1 VAKHRSGLN
10 QALTVGIASLLR
22 FTPYSTSPDY
32 KVWKDTLE
40 GLREVQAGLEIVDA
54 FRPGIVDAL
63 VDTAYEEARIGQGDA
78 PKEIS
83 ALIGR
88 YCTRREKLR

>member
-1 VAKHRSGLN
+1 MAKHRSGLN

-32 KVWKDTLE
+32 KVWRDTIK
-40 GLREVQAGLEIVDA
+40 GLQEVQAGLEALDA